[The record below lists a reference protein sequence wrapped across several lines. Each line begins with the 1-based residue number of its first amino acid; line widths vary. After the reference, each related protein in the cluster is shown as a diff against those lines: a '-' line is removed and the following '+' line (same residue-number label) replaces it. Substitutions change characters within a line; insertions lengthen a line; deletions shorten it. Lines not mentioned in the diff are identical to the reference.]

1 MAPHACSGFNSSA
14 TMKHLLCSRSLSF
27 AWRAVGKAAAS
38 ADMAETSHKLCTI
51 SYVASRA
58 RGPVSDGH
66 ILCCLK
72 SKRANIMDMISR
84 PDLPCSDG
92 HAKQAKLALF
102 QAMQVTR
109 VDRVSEG
116 GRGHCHSHSRVRRG
130 SLPVMPACSPMSLLL
145 YSSCWPG
152 PTPSS
157 PSASGAG
164 LASSV
169 PSTFAAAGSAVTA
182 CI

>member
-1 MAPHACSGFNSSA
+1 
-14 TMKHLLCSRSLSF
+14 MKPWLCSRSLSF
-27 AWRAVGKAAAS
+27 TWRAVRQAAAS
-38 ADMAETSHKLCTI
+38 ADLAHTSHKPCTI
-51 SYVASRA
+51 SHVGSRA
-58 RGPVSDGH
+58 RGPISDGH
-66 ILCCLK
+66 
-72 SKRANIMDMISR
+72 DT
-84 PDLPCSDG
+84 
-92 HAKQAKLALF
+92 QARLALF

-109 VDRVSEG
+109 VDKVSEG

-130 SLPVMPACSPMSLLL
+130 SLPVMAIAACSPMSLLL

-169 PSTFAAAGSAVTA
+169 PSSFAAAGSAVTA